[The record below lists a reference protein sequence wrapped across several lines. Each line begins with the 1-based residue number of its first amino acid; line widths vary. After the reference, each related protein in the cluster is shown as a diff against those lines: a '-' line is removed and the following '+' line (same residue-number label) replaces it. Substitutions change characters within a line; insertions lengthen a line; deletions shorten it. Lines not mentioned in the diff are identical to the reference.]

1 MNTLNLKSLK
11 YVKKIKP
18 TNNISIIRT
27 RTPNVNII
35 NNKKHINFTY
45 SNNELSSF
53 SQPNEKNKTFLDC
66 KKNIYSRSLKKLNH
80 FQTSFSSSKEKKK
93 ISFKN
98 KFFDILKNRSIS
110 KKTLSRYSKKISN
123 SKNKNESNKKP
134 KSISIVKKSI
144 SKNKSNNKLNKN
156 IPFIRNYNSNMRTRK
171 YFSQNSNS
179 KESINT
185 ISTSIYSNNL
195 TEKEKTALA
204 TIQNIL
210 FNLLTTSQNPKEIIK
225 EFELINQRAI
235 SFTNSKIMSK
245 TSNSSEDNINNQLNR
260 INLKF
265 VEMEKEN
272 NELKKMIKEK
282 IIGFE
287 DVKNSII
294 NVQKEINKIK
304 KNKKEEQYKKNLN
317 SNISM
322 KNIKMNIKHIKKV
335 NKLEDLKNEKNY
347 MEDYDSNNDTIIQ
360 IKDNEPV
367 QDKKN
372 VMKLNFQGLEDCR
385 KNFNEVFLSNYNEFS
400 ASWRNDVDK
409 INERK
414 NKNM

>member
-1 MNTLNLKSLK
+1 MNTLNLKALK

>member
-134 KSISIVKKSI
+134 KPILKGKKSI
-144 SKNKSNNKLNKN
+144 SKNKSNNKINKN
-156 IPFIRNYNSNMRTRK
+156 IPFLRNYNSNMRTRK

-272 NELKKMIKEK
+272 NELKKNDKR
-282 IIGFE
+282 
-287 DVKNSII
+287 
-294 NVQKEINKIK
+294 
-304 KNKKEEQYKKNLN
+304 
-317 SNISM
+317 
-322 KNIKMNIKHIKKV
+322 
-335 NKLEDLKNEKNY
+335 KNY
-347 MEDYDSNNDTIIQ
+347 WI
-360 IKDNEPV
+360 
-367 QDKKN
+367 
-372 VMKLNFQGLEDCR
+372 
-385 KNFNEVFLSNYNEFS
+385 
-400 ASWRNDVDK
+400 
-409 INERK
+409 
-414 NKNM
+414 

>member
-53 SQPNEKNKTFLDC
+53 SQNNEKNKTFLDC

-93 ISFKN
+93 ISLKN
-98 KFFDILKNRSIS
+98 KFFDILKSRSIS
-110 KKTLSRYSKKISN
+110 KKALSKYSKIISN

-134 KSISIVKKSI
+134 KPILKGKKSI
-144 SKNKSNNKLNKN
+144 SKNKSNNKINKN
-156 IPFIRNYNSNMRTRK
+156 IPFLRNYNSNMRTRK

-195 TEKEKTALA
+195 TEKEKTTLA

-210 FNLLTTSQNPKEIIK
+210 FNLLSTSQNPKEIIK

-335 NKLEDLKNEKNY
+335 NKEDLKNEKNY
-347 MEDYDSNNDTIIQ
+347 MEDYNSNNDTIIQ
-360 IKDNEPV
+360 IKNNEPV

>member
-1 MNTLNLKSLK
+1 MNTLNLKALK

-80 FQTSFSSSKEKKK
+80 FQTSFSSSKKKKK

-134 KSISIVKKSI
+134 KPILKGKKSI
-144 SKNKSNNKLNKN
+144 SKNKSNNKINKN
-156 IPFIRNYNSNMRTRK
+156 IPFLRNYNSNMRTRK

-195 TEKEKTALA
+195 TEKEKTTLA

-210 FNLLTTSQNPKEIIK
+210 FNLLSTSQNPKEIIK

-235 SFTNSKIMSK
+235 SFTNTKIMSK
-245 TSNSSEDNINNQLNR
+245 TSNSSEDNINNQINR

>member
-1 MNTLNLKSLK
+1 MNTLNLKALK

-304 KNKKEEQYKKNLN
+304 KNKKEEKYKKNLN

>member
-1 MNTLNLKSLK
+1 MNTLNLKALK

-144 SKNKSNNKLNKN
+144 SKNKSNNKINKN
-156 IPFIRNYNSNMRTRK
+156 IPFLRNYNSNMRTRK

-245 TSNSSEDNINNQLNR
+245 TSNSSEDNINNQINR